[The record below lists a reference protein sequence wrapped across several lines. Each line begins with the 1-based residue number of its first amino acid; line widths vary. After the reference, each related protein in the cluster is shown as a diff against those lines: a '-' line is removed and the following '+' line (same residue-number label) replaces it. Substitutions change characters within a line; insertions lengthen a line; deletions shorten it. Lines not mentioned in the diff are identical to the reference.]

1 MKSGRHSK
9 LPSSLAGGIYRGFAA
24 RKVPLPILLAAPPPN
39 NTASYA
45 GYVKVSGVN
54 KILKTFCNQNGWGY
68 VDHSNISPE
77 QDLNRSGLHLN
88 TKGTARLATN
98 FINYLRGD

>member
-1 MKSGRHSK
+1 MISNESSTNLAISGIIPRSDEE
-9 LPSSLAGGIYRGFAA
+9 F
-24 RKVPLPILLAAPPPN
+24 LAA
-39 NTASYA
+39 
-45 GYVKVSGVN
+45 KVSGVN
-54 KILKTFCNQNGWGY
+54 KILKPFCNQIGWGY

-77 QDLNRSGLHLN
+77 HDLNWRGLHLN